1 MEEVAINTF
10 ITFLAQKHPSVTQN
24 GKRWSSIQ
32 ETINETFH
40 VLSDT
45 DLRSIIDEA
54 LRYREGNAVK
64 QGEDFASVFGSWGL
78 IIDTMKS
85 TMMQKRDQAGSNF
98 QQLVRLGMADE
109 PQVVVSYIKK
119 LSRDGSIDH
128 LFMGILNDTLQAVT
142 AAGQEEHMYMIHFFR
157 DTIEETKQQSTS
169 SVGKRSAEDD
179 DTIEKDEVE
188 VLALIEAGQELDKLI
203 SDCTGNVKLLQEK
216 LLQKVRTNGADRY
229 FLQVID
235 DNLAAC
241 EAAGYQNKA
250 KLLTLIKN
258 LVMEQLRL
266 RENIDRFSD
275 LTEKEA
281 LAADLVEGAS
291 SHHAPQFIDP
301 ETNSSYNS
309 TPLVSPLH
317 PSSFIDAARTDITE
331 KPRNNKKKKEKKE
344 AKQRVLTLAEEISE
358 HFAIH
363 GWAVV
368 DNFLPLDLVRR
379 VRIEVNLFKSHYEQS
394 EIWVGKRSDMG
405 AHVRVPSVRGDQ
417 VLWMCGGHQTGTA
430 VEGVSRVIKAR
441 GEIEPC
447 KLEVKASAPIRRFA
461 GMKELVAACDK
472 LIDGLKEKVSPL
484 QGIFERSDL
493 MFSIFAGDGA
503 RFAKHVDNTTADGRR
518 LTMVI
523 YLNPGWEES
532 QGGALRLSEGYVEGQ
547 MRPMVDVYPVAGR
560 IVMFLSAA
568 IPHEV
573 LPTFAERHAIS
584 IWYYDRSERQQ
595 AIERAK
601 ETGSGNIIARSNIAA
616 QEDAKEF
623 IAALMGGDHVPDDG
637 GEPTIDELQTLCQRV
652 VQLSPAAV
660 EIVSSITGA
669 LSPQSF
675 RDGFPGLTTNDLKSM
690 RALFRR
696 MGLQN

>member
-1 MEEVAINTF
+1 MEKLGIDTF
-10 ITFLAQKHPSVTQN
+10 IKFLAQKHPSVMRS
-24 GKRWSSIQ
+24 GKKWTNIQ
-32 ETINETFH
+32 ETISETFH
-40 VLSDT
+40 LLSDT

-54 LRYREGNAVK
+54 LRYREDNAVS
-64 QGEDFASVFGSWGL
+64 QGEDFANVFGSWGL
-78 IIDTMKS
+78 IIDTMKV
-85 TMMQKRDQAGSNF
+85 TMIQKRDQAGSNF
-98 QQLVRLGMADE
+98 QQLVRLGMTGE
-109 PQVVVSYIKK
+109 PQVVASYIKK
-119 LSRDGSIDH
+119 LYRDGSIDH

-142 AAGQEEHMYMIHFFR
+142 AAGQEEHMFMIHFFR
-157 DTIEETKQQSTS
+157 DTIEDVKQQSTQ
-169 SVGKRSAEDD
+169 SVGKRETAEDAV
-179 DTIEKDEVE
+179 ERDEIE

-203 SDCTGNVKLLQEK
+203 SDCSGNVKLLQDK
-216 LLQKVRTNGADRY
+216 LLQKVRISGADRY

-250 KLLTLIKN
+250 KLLTLIKSFVN
-258 LVMEQLRL
+258 EQLRL
-266 RENIDRFSD
+266 RDNIGRFSD
-275 LTEKEA
+275 MTEKEA
-281 LAADLVEGAS
+281 LVADLVEGAS

-301 ETNSSYNS
+301 ETNPNNNA
-309 TPLVSPLH
+309 PLVSTLL
-317 PSSFIDAARTDITE
+317 PSFFINAARTDITE

-358 HFAIH
+358 HFAAH

-394 EIWVGKRSDMG
+394 EIWVGKRADMG

-417 VLWMCGGHQTGTA
+417 VLWMCGGHQTGSA

-532 QGGALRLSEGYVEGQ
+532 HGGALRLSEGYVEGE
-547 MRPMVDVYPVAGR
+547 MRTMVDVFPVAGR

-584 IWYYDRSERQQ
+584 IWYYDRDERQQ

-601 ETGSGNIIARSNIAA
+601 ETGSGNIIARSNVAA

-623 IAALMGGDHVPDDG
+623 IAALMGGDDVPDDG
-637 GEPTIDELQTLCQRV
+637 GEPTIDELQILCERV
-652 VQLSPAAV
+652 VQLSPAAI

-669 LSPQSF
+669 PSPQSF

-696 MGLQN
+696 MGLQR